1 MRVFFLIP
9 SALTRCLF
17 GKHLYFFSYPMNLAR
32 LISQSVQGMV
42 FVNLLVSVGLLC
54 AAHNTHLSIQNIQ
67 SYHVL
72 PHYRA
77 MYTVHDTHT

>member
-1 MRVFFLIP
+1 MD
-9 SALTRCLF
+9 
-17 GKHLYFFSYPMNLAR
+17 LAR
-32 LISQSVQGMV
+32 LIWHSVLRMV

-54 AAHNTHLSIQNIQ
+54 AAHNTHLSIQNTQ

-72 PHYRA
+72 PYYRA